1 MISLLF
7 DIETDAIAA
16 TKIWGVSIYNMNT
29 GKINSYYQ
37 DELTEGIKKLQEA
50 DKLIGHN
57 IIGFDIPVIKE
68 LLNIDLFD
76 KILIDTLVMSRLFNP
91 IREGN
96 HGLGA
101 WGAKIKFPKID
112 FKTFDTFS
120 EEMIEYCERDVLLNK
135 KVYDK
140 LNEEKVGFS
149 RDSIKLEQ
157 EVYKIVNEQ
166 EKKGF
171 LLDIKFATILNAVLQ
186 DKLDNTIAE
195 VHKEFKPEEHTLI
208 LYPVKTS
215 DNRLSKLA
223 VSSDG
228 RKYRLNSDEYDN
240 LNKSDEIKRI
250 KRTEFNLG
258 SRKQIGQYL
267 QKFGWKPTK
276 FTKTGQPIVDESTLR
291 RIKNIP
297 QAQLIADYLMYQKR
311 IAQIRAWL
319 KHVDEDNRVRCYV
332 NSNGT
337 ITGRMTHRDPNL
349 AQVPSSNS
357 PYGKECRGCW
367 ITPPGYKLVG
377 VDASSLELRM
387 LAHYM
392 NDEEFTNEVI
402 NGDIHTANQKI
413 AGLKSRT
420 QAKTFIYAFIYGAGD
435 AKLGTV
441 IGGGRRDGQR
451 LRERFLASLPSL
463 ANLKNRIT
471 RAAGEGYIKGLDGRK
486 IFIRSTHSALNAL
499 LQGGGSIAMKRA
511 LQFLNEYILEK
522 NLDAHFVAN
531 IHDEWQIEVAEKDA
545 KEVGKLGVL
554 AIKNAGLSFDM
565 KCPLDG
571 EYKIGDNWSETH

>member
-1 MISLLF
+1 
-7 DIETDAIAA
+7 
-16 TKIWGVSIYNMNT
+16 
-29 GKINSYYQ
+29 
-37 DELTEGIKKLQEA
+37 
-50 DKLIGHN
+50 
-57 IIGFDIPVIKE
+57 
-68 LLNIDLFD
+68 
-76 KILIDTLVMSRLFNP
+76 
-91 IREGN
+91 
-96 HGLGA
+96 
-101 WGAKIKFPKID
+101 
-112 FKTFDTFS
+112 
-120 EEMIEYCERDVLLNK
+120 MIEYCERDVLLNK

-208 LYPVKTS
+208 LYPIKTS